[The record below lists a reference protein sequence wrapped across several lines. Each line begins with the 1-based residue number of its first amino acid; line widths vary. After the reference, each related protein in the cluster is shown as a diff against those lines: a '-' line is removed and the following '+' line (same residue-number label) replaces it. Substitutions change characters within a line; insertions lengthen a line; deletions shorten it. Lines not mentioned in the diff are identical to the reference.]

1 MLSCQ
6 NNFWCRGLHLETLVS
21 FLYFLA
27 QIVGNAENFPPETYL
42 EDDGIIA
49 SKNRNFEVKAQYGN
63 IFHFIIKYDELKVN
77 IFNITDA

>member
-1 MLSCQ
+1 MATPLINSIIQ
-6 NNFWCRGLHLETLVS
+6 
-21 FLYFLA
+21 
-27 QIVGNAENFPPETYL
+27 ENFPPETYL

-63 IFHFIIKYDELKVN
+63 IFHFIIKHDELKVN